1 MADLGAAV
9 GGQYFMNKGD
19 NNFDDPSEG
28 DSQSD
33 DEEVE

>member
-19 NNFDDPSEG
+19 NFDDASEG
-28 DSQSD
+28 DSQSE